1 MQKPHSANSRFNE
14 LDLLRFLAA
23 IAVVLYHWTFRGA
36 AQRGLTSF
44 SIPEFAP
51 WVKYGYL
58 GVDLFFILSGFV
70 ILLSIQGKGPI
81 EFVISRFTR
90 LYPAFWTC
98 CTVTFLVCWFA
109 GEDRFPVTLPQFFAN
124 LTMFNFYMRQDNID
138 GVYWTLMEEMKF
150 YGFVFVLLCCRQS
163 HRIETFLQAWL
174 VASLVCFISQRRELM
189 FLVSARWSGHFI
201 AGATYFL
208 ISRSG
213 LTPRR
218 VLLLLTAVSYST
230 FMAASSA
237 TMLTERYH
245 ANFDPLVISSL
256 VVSFHALFFAVSQ
269 GWTQFSSK
277 AFRVLGNLTYPLYLL
292 HQNIGYLAL
301 DLFART
307 SRPILALMGVT
318 GAALLAAWA
327 VYFLVER
334 NMNHRLKSWLEARF
348 VRTNAVAEPLVL
360 PFGQAGTTAL
370 TEMCV
375 WLSNADA
382 HKDEQNAA

>member
-1 MQKPHSANSRFNE
+1 MEKAHSANSRFNE
-14 LDLLRFLAA
+14 LDLFRFLAA
-23 IAVVLYHWTFRGA
+23 IAVVMYHWTFRGA
-36 AQRGLTSF
+36 AARNLTSF

-81 EFVISRFTR
+81 EFIISRFTR

-109 GEDRFPVTLPQFFAN
+109 RSEQFPVTLRQFFAN
-124 LTMFNFYMRQDNID
+124 LTMFNFYIGQPNID

-150 YGFVFVLLCCRQS
+150 YAFVFVLLCFRQS
-163 HRIETFLQAWL
+163 HRIETYLQVWL
-174 VASLVCFISQRRELM
+174 VASLACYLSQRRELM
-189 FLVSARWSGHFI
+189 FLTSAHWSGHFI

-208 ISRSG
+208 INRSG

-218 VLLLLTAVSYST
+218 VLLLLTAGSYST
-230 FMAASSA
+230 YMAASNA
-237 TMLTERYH
+237 EMLSERYH
-245 ANFDPLVISSL
+245 ADFDPLVIAAA

-277 AFRVLGNLTYPLYLL
+277 AFRMLGNLTYPLYLL

-301 DLFART
+301 NQFSQT
-307 SRPILALMGVT
+307 SRPILALSLVT
-318 GAALLAAWA
+318 GAVLLASWA

-334 NMNHRLKSWLEARF
+334 NVNHRLKCWLENRF
-348 VRTNAVAEPLVL
+348 VRRATVEEPLVL
-360 PFGQAGTTAL
+360 QFGQAGTAAL

-382 HKDEQNAA
+382 HKEEQKTA